1 MKIKL
6 IASDID
12 GTLLRSDRTIS
23 EATKNYIQEFKQSGG
38 KFILATGRA
47 YFGVKK
53 ILDILN
59 YEGVI
64 ITYNGAKI
72 INTKTDE
79 ILHYTPVNENVTKK
93 MIELARI
100 NGIHLNLYQNEEWYV
115 EDSAREEGINY
126 ASLVEKDP
134 IEKNF
139 DSFIDYN
146 MTKILFIAE
155 NEKLKELEKIIKK
168 QIGEEVHITYSKK
181 TFLEVLDKK
190 VNKGDALKLVLD
202 SYSILPEEC
211 AAFGDELNDK
221 EMLKLVKYGVAMENS
236 NPELK
241 EQVQFI
247 TLKNDEDGII
257 EFLKNL

>member
-23 EATKNYIQEFKQSGG
+23 AETKNYIDDFKKAGG
-38 KFILATGRA
+38 TFVLATGRA

-53 ILDILN
+53 ILDELN
-59 YEGVI
+59 HEGVI

-72 INTKTDE
+72 IDTRTEE
-79 ILHYTPVNENVTKK
+79 ILHYNPVKEKVTKR
-93 MIELARI
+93 MIELARRTET
-100 NGIHLNLYQNEEWYV
+100 HLNLYQNEEWYV
-115 EDSAREEGINY
+115 EDFSREEGIHY

-134 IEKNF
+134 VEKNF
-139 DSFIDYN
+139 DTFTDYK
-146 MTKILFIAE
+146 MTKILFIGE
-155 NEKLKELEKIIKK
+155 NEKLKELEAEIK
-168 QIGEEVHITYSKK
+168 GELGDEVHVTYSKK

-190 VNKGDALKLVLD
+190 VNKGDALKILLD
-202 SYSILPEEC
+202 DYNISPDEC

-221 EMLKLVKYGVAMENS
+221 EMLNLVKYGVAMGNS

-241 EQVQFI
+241 EKVEFI

-257 EFLKNL
+257 DFLKKL